1 MAAETEHTKQQN
13 KIKSAQIPHPEK
25 KTHTKNKVPLKK
37 QLNTIPMT
45 QLNKIKKPKTV
56 ALKPVDINKM
66 SSKDSGASTADNEK
80 KTKQQ
85 DLQQLTL
92 LEKSH
97 LKQLAKRRK
106 EVILILEILKDT
118 ISKNYS
124 NYSPIISMLMSKEL
138 KQKIKN
144 LDKELKG
151 LKTNNENNLNFLQN
165 STFKKISNIIK
176 DEINKIRNLIS
187 DVKTETK
194 KFFILNRD
202 KFKWKLQEEVIEC
215 KNNTLKAQKQKYFSV
230 YVDYLTKNSKI
241 MSTEKKKEL
250 YTHLL
255 VTKNFMMGVF
265 SSKKSFSTYSVDN
278 LR

>member
-1 MAAETEHTKQQN
+1 
-13 KIKSAQIPHPEK
+13 
-25 KTHTKNKVPLKK
+25 
-37 QLNTIPMT
+37 MT
-45 QLNKIKKPKTV
+45 QLNHVTKKKPL

-80 KTKQQ
+80 KSKKTT

-138 KQKIKN
+138 KLKIKT

-151 LKTNNENNLNFLQN
+151 LKQNNENNLNFLQN
-165 STFKKISNIIK
+165 STFKKISNIVK
-176 DEINKIRNLIS
+176 DEIHKIRNFIT

-215 KNNTLKAQKQKYFSV
+215 KKDSLKEQKQKYFAV
-230 YVDYLTKNSKI
+230 YVDYLTKNSEI
-241 MSTEKKKEL
+241 MSNEKKKEL
-250 YTHLL
+250 LTHLL
-255 VTKNFMMGVF
+255 VAKNFMMGVY
-265 SSKKSFSTYSVDN
+265 SSKKSFKTYSTDN
-278 LR
+278 LQQMLKA

>member
-1 MAAETEHTKQQN
+1 
-13 KIKSAQIPHPEK
+13 
-25 KTHTKNKVPLKK
+25 
-37 QLNTIPMT
+37 MT
-45 QLNKIKKPKTV
+45 QLNHVTKKKPL

-80 KTKQQ
+80 KSKKTT

-138 KQKIKN
+138 KLKIKT

-151 LKTNNENNLNFLQN
+151 
-165 STFKKISNIIK
+165 FK
-176 DEINKIRNLIS
+176 
-187 DVKTETK
+187 
-194 KFFILNRD
+194 
-202 KFKWKLQEEVIEC
+202 
-215 KNNTLKAQKQKYFSV
+215 
-230 YVDYLTKNSKI
+230 
-241 MSTEKKKEL
+241 
-250 YTHLL
+250 
-255 VTKNFMMGVF
+255 
-265 SSKKSFSTYSVDN
+265 
-278 LR
+278 